1 MTPDPRPQP
10 SAARGLAVLLLHS
23 TDRPER
29 AVAGV
34 RAALATA
41 RASVGPIPP
50 ALVLDVEGA
59 RMAAKGVAQA
69 LSTGGRP
76 NLVDQLTEFV
86 RLGGVIFAVEEAW
99 RERGFL
105 DDALMAGAK
114 LVPAGHLAALASAG
128 YAIASY

>member
-1 MTPDPRPQP
+1 MTV
-10 SAARGLAVLLLHS
+10 RGLAVLLLHS

-34 RAALATA
+34 RAALAAA
-41 RASVGPIPP
+41 RANVTSAAP

-69 LSTGGRP
+69 LSSGGRP
-76 NLVDQLTEFV
+76 NLVEQLAEFV
-86 RLGGVIFAVEEAW
+86 RLGGTVSAVEDAW

-105 DDALMAGAK
+105 DDALIAGAH
-114 LVPAGHLAALASAG
+114 LVPASHVATLAAAG